1 MEIALVLIAVA
12 TGLYMAWNIGA
23 NDVANAMGTSVG
35 SGALTLKRAIIVA
48 AVFEFSGAVLVGGS
62 VSETIRKGILDP
74 TMFGAGTF
82 GGNGPLILAIGMTA
96 ALLAAAL
103 WLQLAT
109 AFGLPVSTTHSIV
122 GAVVGFGLVSVGASG
137 VDWPALSKIVASWF
151 VSPVLGGLLGFLT
164 FMVVKRLVL
173 DHADPIK
180 ATIAVAPWLV
190 GVVGFILALTTVYKG
205 LSKVLD
211 DPNTITVMLASAGI
225 GGICVITAR
234 LLINERRI
242 PVGGDPAAYVEKVF
256 AFLQIVTA
264 GFVAFAHGANDVA
277 NAVGPL
283 ATVVSIAKAG
293 FTEVPL
299 SIPVP
304 TWILAVGGL
313 GIVIG
318 LATWGYRVIETIG
331 HHITELTPTR
341 GFAAEFGAACTV
353 LIASV
358 LGLPVS
364 TTHVLVGGVIGVGLA
379 MGMAAL
385 NFRTLR
391 NIVASW
397 LATVPAAGVL
407 SALIFLGLRAIF
419 VAG

>member
-1 MEIALVLIAVA
+1 MEIALVLVAVA

-82 GGNGPLILAIGMTA
+82 DGNGALILAIGMTA
-96 ALLAAAL
+96 ALLSAAL

-122 GAVVGFGLVSVGASG
+122 GAVVGFGMVSVGSAG
-137 VDWPALSKIVASWF
+137 IAWGALTKIVASWF
-151 VSPVLGGLLGFLT
+151 VSPVLGGLLGFIA

-173 DHADPIK
+173 DRPDPIK
-180 ATIAVAPWLV
+180 ATIKVAPWLV

-205 LSKVLD
+205 LSKVLS
-211 DPNTITVMLASAGI
+211 DPNTTTVMLASAGV
-225 GGICVITAR
+225 GGIAVLVAR
-234 LLINERRI
+234 AFINERRI
-242 PVGGDPAAYVEKVF
+242 PAGGDPTAYVERVF
-256 AFLQIVTA
+256 AILQIVTA
-264 GFVAFAHGANDVA
+264 AFVAFAHGANDVA

-283 ATVVSIAKAG
+283 ATVVGIAKTG
-293 FTEVPL
+293 FQEVPL

-331 HHITELTPTR
+331 NHITELTPTR

-358 LGLPVS
+358 MGLPVS

-379 MGMAAL
+379 MGLAAL
-385 NFRTLR
+385 NLRTLR

-419 VAG
+419 VGG

>member
-1 MEIALVLIAVA
+1 MEIALVLVAAA

-82 GGNGPLILAIGMTA
+82 GGNGPMILAIGMTA
-96 ALLAAAL
+96 ALLSAAI

-122 GAVVGFGLVSVGASG
+122 GAVVGFGMVSVGTAG
-137 VDWPALSKIVASWF
+137 VAWGALTKIVASWF
-151 VSPVLGGLLGFLT
+151 VSPVLGGILGFLT

-173 DHADPIK
+173 DRPDPVR
-180 ATIAVAPWLV
+180 ATIKVAPWLV
-190 GVVGFILALTTVYKG
+190 GIVGFILALTTAYKG
-205 LSKVLD
+205 LSKVLK
-211 DPNTITVMLASAGI
+211 DPNTITVMLTAAAV
-225 GGICVITAR
+225 GGIAVLIARALIT
-234 LLINERRI
+234 ERRI
-242 PVGGDPAAYVEKVF
+242 PAGGDPTAYVERVF
-256 AFLQIVTA
+256 AILQIVTA

-283 ATVVSIAKAG
+283 ATVVSITKTG
-293 FTEVPL
+293 FQEVPL

-304 TWILAVGGL
+304 TWILAVGGI
-313 GIVIG
+313 GIVVG

-331 HHITELTPTR
+331 NHITELTPTR

-358 LGLPVS
+358 MGLPVS

-379 MGMAAL
+379 MGLAAL
-385 NFRTLR
+385 NLRTLR

-419 VAG
+419 VPG